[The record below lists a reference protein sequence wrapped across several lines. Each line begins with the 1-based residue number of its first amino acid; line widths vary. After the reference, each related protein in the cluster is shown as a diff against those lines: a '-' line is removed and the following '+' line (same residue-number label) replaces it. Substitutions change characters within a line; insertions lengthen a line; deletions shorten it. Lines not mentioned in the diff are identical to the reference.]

1 MLFGFFG
8 MQALRQSQMHKK
20 FISGKLDQNKSRR
33 KKNWA
38 EAASEWDAVLSF
50 NQPGG
55 DLLVKAC
62 PSGESFPGVK

>member
-1 MLFGFFG
+1 
-8 MQALRQSQMHKK
+8 MHKK